1 MKLGYTSII
10 GLVVVGISITVIF
23 GTMLPQN
30 DMEHSENLSEP
41 ITENSNPL
49 IVMVA
54 PSIHE
59 KYYKEVFQ
67 EVIDYDVMAVNAMYG
82 KDDVILLADKATIGY
97 FEGRVPDEVLVTSN
111 VVDIWIRDFGTVN
124 TTTEVKFEYR
134 PQYLSVDESDWIDES
149 YEDWF
154 SARELTS
161 KKTDLIL
168 DGGNLV
174 FNGQDK
180 AITSVRVF
188 ADNPQYSQDEI
199 DQMLKELLEVTEI
212 AYLPEEE
219 GDITGHSDGMVMW
232 VEYDRLLVNEYK
244 EPFRTQ
250 VLTELEESLS
260 DIEIIEIPYVFQEG
274 LWKGWPSACGYYLN
288 SLVTENYIYVPV
300 YGLEE
305 DEYVLELIQSYTS
318 KEVVSINAE
327 DVCFMGG
334 SVRCLTWTTDGIDAN
349 KLLEFAEQN

>member
-1 MKLGYTSII
+1 MKLDYTRII

-30 DMEHSENLSEP
+30 DMDHSENLSEP

-82 KDDVILLADKATIGY
+82 KDDIILLADKATIGY

-134 PQYLSVDESDWIDES
+134 PQYLSVSESDWIDES

-154 SARELTS
+154 SARKLTS

-212 AYLPEEE
+212 AYLME
-219 GDITGHSDGMVMW
+219 W
-232 VEYDRLLVNEYK
+232 
-244 EPFRTQ
+244 
-250 VLTELEESLS
+250 
-260 DIEIIEIPYVFQEG
+260 
-274 LWKGWPSACGYYLN
+274 
-288 SLVTENYIYVPV
+288 
-300 YGLEE
+300 
-305 DEYVLELIQSYTS
+305 
-318 KEVVSINAE
+318 
-327 DVCFMGG
+327 
-334 SVRCLTWTTDGIDAN
+334 
-349 KLLEFAEQN
+349 

>member
-1 MKLGYTSII
+1 MSIDLNI
-10 GLVVVGISITVIF
+10 Y
-23 GTMLPQN
+23 
-30 DMEHSENLSEP
+30 
-41 ITENSNPL
+41 
-49 IVMVA
+49 
-54 PSIHE
+54 PS
-59 KYYKEVFQ
+59 
-67 EVIDYDVMAVNAMYG
+67 
-82 KDDVILLADKATIGY
+82 
-97 FEGRVPDEVLVTSN
+97 
-111 VVDIWIRDFGTVN
+111 
-124 TTTEVKFEYR
+124 
-134 PQYLSVDESDWIDES
+134 DESDWIDES

-305 DEYVLELIQSYTS
+305 DEYVLELIQSYTN

-334 SVRCLTWTTDGIDAN
+334 SVRCLTWITDGTDAN